1 MRNEAPE
8 GLRTLVSALFP
19 GASVERVRPLGPD
32 VEEDVDTEKGVGYG
46 RPLRVTVVEPAGW
59 RRDLVFRTAVP
70 NEFGHDRRADRA
82 EEMLVAHD
90 LFNQIPDHVR
100 AHDVGAISTDVR
112 LVSLRGTGEFY
123 LLTEW
128 AEGEPYAEDLRRIAR
143 EGTAGPLDLARC
155 EALARW
161 LVRLHAERID
171 EPTAWRRA
179 LRDLV
184 GHGEGVFGIADAYPP
199 DVPGAPPERLRRIEE
214 RCLAWRW
221 RLRDRAERLARTHGD
236 FHPFNVVFAPD
247 APGSGAEGATR
258 FTPLDA
264 SRGGRGDPADDLTAM
279 AVNYVFF
286 AAEHRGAWA
295 RGLGPLWRAFWARWL
310 GATGDREALEVAPP
324 FLAWRALVVSS
335 PRFYPHLGAPA
346 RDLLLR
352 LAERALDAGRL
363 DLDLPDAL
371 LREGA

>member
-100 AHDVGAISTDVR
+100 ALDVGAIATDGR

-143 EGTAGPLDLARC
+143 EGTASPLDLARC

-236 FHPFNVVFAPD
+236 FHPFNVLFRP
-247 APGSGAEGATR
+247 PGAGDGTR
-258 FTPLDA
+258 FALLDA
-264 SRGGRGDPADDLTAM
+264 SRGGKGDPADDVVAM
-279 AVNYVFF
+279 TVNYVFF
-286 AAEHRGAWA
+286 ALEHRTSWP
-295 RGLGPLWRAFWARWL
+295 RGLGVLWRRFWEVYLAE
-310 GATGDREALEVAPP
+310 TGDQGILETAPP
-324 FLAWRALVVSS
+324 FLAWRALVLAS
-335 PRFYPHLGAPA
+335 PRFYPRLGAA
-346 RDLLLR
+346 GREAILH
-352 LAERALDAGRL
+352 LAERAL
-363 DLDLPDAL
+363 
-371 LREGA
+371 EGPRFEPTWAEVLFAEAAF